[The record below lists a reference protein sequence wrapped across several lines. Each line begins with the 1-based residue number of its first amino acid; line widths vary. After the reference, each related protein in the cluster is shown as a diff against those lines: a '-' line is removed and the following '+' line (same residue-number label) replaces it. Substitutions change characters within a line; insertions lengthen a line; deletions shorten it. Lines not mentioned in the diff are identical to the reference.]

1 MSKPTKQQ
9 AAEAYWSS
17 AAAERSLT
25 CPVRT
30 TLNVLGGKWKLLILS
45 YLLDEP
51 RRYGELRRLMPEITE
66 KMLIQELRELET
78 DGIVARTVHQTVPP
92 RVDYSLTGAARAARV
107 CRVAGLGHAVPGPAR
122 QLPATRNARRNRGRV
137 RAGKRAVP
145 VSGLVLRAWPHPGA
159 HSTGPLAGMDRSIYR
174 KVAAPGNRGN
184 VWGIMAVIDCNHSPF
199 YFFLHE

>member
-9 AAEAYWSS
+9 TAEAYWS
-17 AAAERSLT
+17 AADAERNLT

-92 RVDYSLTGAARAARV
+92 RVDYSLTGQGQRV
-107 CRVAGLGHAVPGPAR
+107 QPLFGEWVGWGKQYLDRTGGCELANAPA
-122 QLPATRNARRNRGRV
+122 
-137 RAGKRAVP
+137 
-145 VSGLVLRAWPHPGA
+145 
-159 HSTGPLAGMDRSIYR
+159 ST
-174 KVAAPGNRGN
+174 
-184 VWGIMAVIDCNHSPF
+184 MAVG
-199 YFFLHE
+199 